1 MTIAKRLAILI
12 LIAIGGLLGVGFY
25 GLHQASTI
33 NQALVSANT
42 NSIPSIRTVG
52 AMQVSFL
59 RLRTAVTTL
68 FFVATSDEQ
77 KTVAEQS
84 IASFRAELDKTLHDY
99 EKLVSDDKDRK
110 YLDDSKRLVADYD
123 AMISRGNELVRAN
136 KVEEVR
142 AMTAAARDLTVKL
155 MNNLNEHAKYNADLA
170 EEEGKIAAAAYQQGM
185 VVSIAIIVLV
195 TLVVG
200 GLGYQVYSH
209 VSNSLAQMVGAIQ
222 RIEKD
227 LDLTARIPA
236 TSNDE
241 VGQTISAFNHLT
253 ERLQHSLQDIANQT
267 NAVSSAANRVA
278 SASHQ
283 MSVASA
289 QQSES
294 AASMAATV
302 EEMTVSI
309 NHVADRAADANRLS
323 STSGERAQ
331 VGANII
337 GHTVSDI
344 NSIADTVGAAS
355 GQISQLEQYSERIN
369 SVVSVIKEVADQTN
383 LLALNAAIEAA
394 RAGEQG
400 RGFAVVAD
408 EVRKLAERTTAST
421 QEIGGTI
428 AEMQE
433 GAKQAVQGIQA
444 VVAKVGAGVEQAEKA
459 NEAMQDIGGSS
470 QETVTMVSEISDAI
484 REQSIAT
491 TSIAQQV
498 ERIAQM
504 SEENSAASQSTSDT
518 AAELARLVGEM
529 QSVVSQYKV

>member
-12 LIAIGGLLGVGFY
+12 LIAIGGLLTVGIY

-33 NQALVSANT
+33 NDALISTNT
-42 NSIPSIRTVG
+42 NSIPSIRILG
-52 AMQVSFL
+52 AQESAFL
-59 RLRTAVTTL
+59 RLRTGVVSLFFAAVT
-68 FFVATSDEQ
+68 DEQ
-77 KTVAEQS
+77 KAGAEKV
-84 IASFRAELDKTLHDY
+84 IAAHRAELDKALQDY
-99 EKLVSDDKDRK
+99 EKLISDDKDRK
-110 YLDDSKRLVADYD
+110 YLDTSKRLVADYY
-123 AMISRGNELVRAN
+123 AMVNSGAELVRAN
-136 KVEEVR
+136 KMDELRVL
-142 AMTAAARDLTVKL
+142 TASARELTAKL
-155 MNNLNEHAKYNADLA
+155 VANLTEHGKYNADLA
-170 EEEGKIAAAAYQQGM
+170 EEQGKIAAAAYRQGM
-185 VVSIAIIVLV
+185 AVSVAIIVV
-195 TLVVG
+195 VILVVG
-200 GLGYQVYSH
+200 GLGLLVYRH
-209 VSNSLAQMVGAIQ
+209 VSGSLAQMVEAIQ
-222 RIEKD
+222 RIDKD
-227 LDLTARIPA
+227 LDLTARIPV
-236 TSNDE
+236 SSQDE
-241 VGQTISAFNHLT
+241 VGQTIEAFNHLT
-253 ERLQHSLQDIANQT
+253 ERLQHSLKDIANHT
-267 NAVSSAANRVA
+267 SAVSSAANRVA

-283 MSVASA
+283 MSVSSS

-294 AASMAATV
+294 AAHMAATV

-323 STSGERAQ
+323 TTSGERAQ

-433 GAKQAVQGIQA
+433 GAKLAVQGIQA
-444 VVAKVGAGVEQAEKA
+444 VVDKVGAGVEQAEKA

>member
-1 MTIAKRLAILI
+1 M
-12 LIAIGGLLGVGFY
+12 
-25 GLHQASTI
+25 
-33 NQALVSANT
+33 
-42 NSIPSIRTVG
+42 
-52 AMQVSFL
+52 
-59 RLRTAVTTL
+59 
-68 FFVATSDEQ
+68 
-77 KTVAEQS
+77 
-84 IASFRAELDKTLHDY
+84 
-99 EKLVSDDKDRK
+99 
-110 YLDDSKRLVADYD
+110 
-123 AMISRGNELVRAN
+123 
-136 KVEEVR
+136 VE
-142 AMTAAARDLTVKL
+142 
-155 MNNLNEHAKYNADLA
+155 
-170 EEEGKIAAAAYQQGM
+170 
-185 VVSIAIIVLV
+185 
-195 TLVVG
+195 
-200 GLGYQVYSH
+200 
-209 VSNSLAQMVGAIQ
+209 AIQ
-222 RIEKD
+222 RIDKD
-227 LDLTARIPA
+227 LDLTARIPV
-236 TSNDE
+236 SSQDE
-241 VGQTISAFNHLT
+241 VGQTIEAFNHLT
-253 ERLQHSLQDIANQT
+253 ERLQHSLKDIANHT
-267 NAVSSAANRVA
+267 SAVSSAANRVA

-283 MSVASA
+283 MSVSSS

-294 AASMAATV
+294 AAHMAATV

-323 STSGERAQ
+323 TTSGERAQ

-433 GAKQAVQGIQA
+433 GAKLAVQGIQA
-444 VVAKVGAGVEQAEKA
+444 VVDKVGAGVEQAEKA